1 MTIDDKYNLAEFQTL
16 PTIEPPRQAPIDGS
30 LEAFRDSANIQCYF
44 IPMESGMTIDDKYN
58 LAEFQTLPTIE
69 PPCQAPIDGS
79 LKLKPSGIQLIYNAI
94 LYQWNRVWQ

>member
-30 LEAFRDSANIQCYF
+30 L
-44 IPMESGMTIDDKYN
+44 
-58 LAEFQTLPTIE
+58 
-69 PPCQAPIDGS
+69 
-79 LKLKPSGIQLIYNAI
+79 KLKPSGIQQIYNAI